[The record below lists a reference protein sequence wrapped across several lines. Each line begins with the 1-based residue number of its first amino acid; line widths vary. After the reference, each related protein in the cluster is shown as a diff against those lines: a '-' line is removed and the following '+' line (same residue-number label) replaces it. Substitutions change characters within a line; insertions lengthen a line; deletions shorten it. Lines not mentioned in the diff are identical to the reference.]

1 MVWNTEIVNQ
11 VIFPY
16 FTMRKFETDEAGC
29 LYDPGARR
37 FLRDTPAAQ
46 RHALEALGAFGL
58 AGKLMHLH
66 MQRWAEQHDLSEG
79 RLRILSQLR
88 INGDTAMTRLADA
101 LHTTPRN
108 VTGLVDHL
116 EKDGFV
122 ERVPDPTDRRS
133 VLARLTESGRA
144 KIADIWRAGLTRQMD
159 LTSGFTEE
167 ELRQLRHLC
176 LRLAGRMD
184 AIGGTDDR

>member
-1 MVWNTEIVNQ
+1 MVWNTEILNW
-11 VIFPY
+11 VIFTH
-16 FTMRKFETDEAGC
+16 FTMRRFETDEAGC
-29 LYDPGARR
+29 LYDPRTR
-37 FLRDTPAAQ
+37 TFLRDTPPGQ
-46 RHALEALGAFGL
+46 RTALEALGAFGL

-88 INGDTAMTRLADA
+88 INGDTAMTRLAEA

-116 EKDGFV
+116 ERDGFV
-122 ERVPDPTDRRS
+122 ERVPDPSDRRS
-133 VLARLTESGRA
+133 VLARLTEAGSA
-144 KIADIWRAGLTRQMD
+144 KIADIWRAGLTRQID
-159 LTSGFTEE
+159 LTSQFTEE

-176 LRLAGRMD
+176 LRLAGRMED
-184 AIGGTDDR
+184 LGGTDDR